1 MLKSRLIGVETILL
15 TILLYTIGTLSS
27 VIRGGVVTPNIALLL
42 LFLLIVSA
50 NLDLSQ
56 NIIKLIALSSH
67 VLVSLSALVILLK
80 LNPLGLY
87 FNSKGYPVY
96 LDAIG
101 IPGRNYG
108 IFAHPNILGQASC
121 ICMLFMLGTKVNK
134 IYLVLPLFCLIKCGS
149 RTAIIGAVVGIIVY
163 AVISFFGSRKISNKL
178 RKIEYPL
185 VIGTFIMA
193 ILLATTVQFFQYI
206 NLIDPN
212 ALTSRGRI
220 WQDSLSLFQDS
231 SFFGLGWDWE
241 KRAINS
247 QLLSIWAT
255 SAHNV
260 ILEIAFSAGIAGL
273 LILLFFLAKSLAYIT
288 NLTLL
293 EKILLLSIIIS
304 GVSESYIDLQYPTF
318 QTYLFFY
325 IVLGAN
331 REHGRLA

>member
-1 MLKSRLIGVETILL
+1 
-15 TILLYTIGTLSS
+15 

-56 NIIKLIALSSH
+56 NIIKLFALSSI

-108 IFAHPNILGQASC
+108 IFTHPNILGQVSC
-121 ICMLFMLGTKVNK
+121 LCMLLMLGTKVNK

-149 RTAIIGAVVGIIVY
+149 RTAIIGALAGTIVY
-163 AVISFFGSRKISNKL
+163 GVVAFFGSRKISNKP
-178 RKIEYPL
+178 RKIAYPQ
-185 VIGTFIMA
+185 VIGTSILA
-193 ILLATTVQFFQYI
+193 ILLATTAQFFQYI
-206 NLIDPN
+206 NLIDPS
-212 ALTSRGRI
+212 ALTSRVRI
-220 WQDSLSLFQDS
+220 WQDALNLFQKS
-231 SFFGLGWDWE
+231 TLFGLGWDWE
-241 KRAINS
+241 TRAIDS
-247 QLLSIWAT
+247 QLLSVWAT

-260 ILEIAFSAGIAGL
+260 ILQIAFSAGIAGL
-273 LILLFFLAKSLAYIT
+273 LILLFCLAKSLAYIT

-293 EKILLLSIIIS
+293 EKVLLLSIIIS

-318 QTYLFFY
+318 QTHLFFY